1 MKHFLARPKGAFY
14 PVDIHADNITQARKK
29 AREMGLRTSEVWE
42 FTEQAQKVVEESRRK
57 MSEDY
62 RKAGQIYDP

>member
-1 MKHFLARPKGAFY
+1 MKHFLARPKGSFY
-14 PVDIHADNITQARKK
+14 PVDIHAKNITQARKK

-42 FTEQAQKVVEESRRK
+42 FTEQAQRMAEENRRR

-62 RKAGQIYDP
+62 AKAGQIYDP